1 MSLDGDQTIGRNSR
15 YNSIKHDDDFN
26 NHSSADNLAHKKS
39 HFSRNQALNRQ
50 QTGSASVEN
59 LLNPTPYRGLLSLG
73 KEDLEDAD
81 GIVYDDLERI
91 SIAHDGEEE
100 EEVKDHTHAFKF
112 SEDDLIDPHLLSPGL
127 KCPMINSKFSE

>member
-1 MSLDGDQTIGRNSR
+1 MSLDGDQTLGRQSR
-15 YNSIKHDDDFN
+15 YNSIKHDDDIN

-39 HFSRNQALNRQ
+39 HFSRNHALNRQ

-73 KEDLEDAD
+73 KEDLDDAD
-81 GIVYDDLERI
+81 SIVDDDLERI
-91 SIAHDGEEE
+91 SVVNDGDE
-100 EEVKDHTHAFKF
+100 EEVKGHTHAFKF
-112 SEDDLIDPHLLSPGL
+112 SEEDLIDPHLLSPGL

>member
-1 MSLDGDQTIGRNSR
+1 MSLDGDQTLGRQSR
-15 YNSIKHDDDFN
+15 YNSIKHDDDIN

-39 HFSRNQALNRQ
+39 HFSRNHALNRQ

-73 KEDLEDAD
+73 KEDLDDAD
-81 GIVYDDLERI
+81 SIVDDDLERI
-91 SIAHDGEEE
+91 SVVNDGDED
-100 EEVKDHTHAFKF
+100 EVKGRTHAFKF
-112 SEDDLIDPHLLSPGL
+112 SEEDLIDPHLLSPGL